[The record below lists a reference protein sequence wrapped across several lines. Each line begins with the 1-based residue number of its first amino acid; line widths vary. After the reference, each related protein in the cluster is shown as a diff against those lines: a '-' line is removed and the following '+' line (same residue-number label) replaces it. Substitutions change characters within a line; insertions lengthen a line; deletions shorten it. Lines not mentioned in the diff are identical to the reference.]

1 MVQKTKFEIIG
12 PYTPE
17 HEGPFCTRD
26 GKPVDLKMRD
36 GRGVYPLAGY
46 IGEGT
51 SVHLWTARGA
61 FCSLHTDESPDDL
74 MNAREVPVAR
84 EFWLNEFKGGD
95 GYVGVSHA
103 HDTELKAINERH
115 ERENWNWT
123 RTIHVREVLP
133 GEDE

>member
-1 MVQKTKFEIIG
+1 MTQKTKLEIIS

-26 GKPVDLKMRD
+26 GSPVEVITVK
-36 GRGVYPLAGY
+36 GRGLKRILGY
-46 IGEGT
+46 IGDEDTIAEWREDGT
-51 SVHLWTARGA
+51 YLLGVKTP
-61 FCSLHTDESPDDL
+61 FDI

-84 EFWLNEFKGGD
+84 EFWLNEFKLAD
-95 GYVGVSHA
+95 GHIGFSYA

-115 ERENWNWT
+115 ELENWNWT

-133 GEDE
+133 GEE